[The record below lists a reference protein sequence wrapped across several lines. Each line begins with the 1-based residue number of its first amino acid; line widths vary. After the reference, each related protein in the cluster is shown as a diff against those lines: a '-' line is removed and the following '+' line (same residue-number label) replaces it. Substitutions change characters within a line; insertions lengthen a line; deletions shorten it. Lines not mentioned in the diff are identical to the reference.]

1 MLAWRACAHTDIKM
15 QPPLLTTFLLT
26 QEEYDRW
33 KHWEN
38 ETLWRWASYG
48 LIPIAL
54 YSAICGFREGGI
66 VLALIYAFGVTA
78 SVGIIGAGVCGAAAP
93 TMLAWVHP
101 TVRRYLAYEKALRAY
116 KEWLRQ
122 SEEAYWR
129 SLSGRAF
136 EMALAQLF
144 QRNGYEAVLTQPSG
158 DEGIDLLVAKGSRQI
173 IVQCKATRR
182 PVGPAVV
189 RELYGTLAA
198 SGADLAVLAATGGV
212 TSGVRQFALGKPIA
226 IMTLRDIL
234 SFHAGQDPVAVF
246 DLNERFSATRQAS
259 GRRH

>member
-1 MLAWRACAHTDIKM
+1 M
-15 QPPLLTTFLLT
+15 QEPSLTAYRLT

-38 ETLWRWASYG
+38 ETLWRWASYS
-48 LIPIAL
+48 LIPVAL
-54 YSAICGFREGGI
+54 YSAIRGFREGGI
-66 VLALIYAFGVTA
+66 ALALIYAFGVTA
-78 SVGIIGAGVCGAAAP
+78 SIGIIGAGFGGAAAP

-101 TVRRYLAYEKALRAY
+101 TVRRYLAYEEALRAY

-122 SEEAYWR
+122 SEETYWR

-136 EMALAQLF
+136 EIALAQLF
-144 QRNGYEAVLTQPSG
+144 RRNGYEAVLTQPSG
-158 DEGIDLLVAKGSRQI
+158 DEGIDLLVAKGDRQI
-173 IVQCKATRR
+173 IIQCKATRR

-198 SGADLAVLAATGGV
+198 SGADLAILAATGGV
-212 TSGVRQFALGKPIA
+212 TSGVRQFAVGKPIA
-226 IMTLRDIL
+226 IMTLLDIL

-246 DLNERFSATRQAS
+246 DLNERFSASRPAT
-259 GRRH
+259 GRGH